1 MGSLDKK
8 ILLTVRDYDIE
19 LSRQIKFYEGDNVDL
34 YFTIMEYGT
43 IITEDNKVIHKL
55 IQINPKRAF
64 ILIQSPKG
72 KDYVEA
78 TSIKDNNVVFKL
90 GRKHSEYVGI
100 GRLQIIVL
108 DEDGCRATLP
118 EFNLE
123 IKQCIN
129 PYWEDGDL
137 PDDPFIP
144 IEDPDM
150 YYGRLTVQEVGGRI
164 IQYTEITEE
173 MILNGTNI
181 IKTQSNTMGKTSF
194 GEEELTNSGDYLI
207 VVVPKSKNYV
217 VTKDNGIGGKVKFDP
232 DTVTGSPDGIDIT
245 IDGVECLLYGECITA
260 PSEIFFYID

>member
-19 LSRQIKFYEGDNVDL
+19 LSRQIKFYEGDNVNL

-78 TSIKDNNVVFKL
+78 TSIEDNNVVFKL

-100 GRLQIIVL
+100 GRLQIVVL
-108 DEDGCRATLP
+108 DEDDCRATLP
-118 EFNLE
+118 EFNFE

-129 PYWEDGDL
+129 SYWEEGEL
-137 PDDPFIP
+137 P
-144 IEDPDM
+144 EEPDYM
-150 YYGRLTVQEVGGRI
+150 YYGRITAEEAGVTNHYIEFN
-164 IQYTEITEE
+164 EITTN
-173 MILNGTNI
+173 MILSAVAVTKVGC
-181 IKTQSNTMGKTSF
+181 STMGKTSF
-194 GEEELTNSGDYLI
+194 GLEEETRECDYLI
-207 VVVPKSKNYV
+207 VAVPMSKNYV
-217 VTKDNGIGGKVKFDP
+217 VTKDNGIGGKVKFDE
-232 DTVTGSPDGIDIT
+232 TNVTGSADGLNIM
-245 IDGVECLLYGECITA
+245 IDGKNYLLYGECIMS
-260 PSEIFFYID
+260 PCEMFFYID